1 MRILHLI
8 TSISPV
14 IGGPAMAMRGLG
26 RAQVSAGMDVTIVA
40 TWMDELSLKTAE
52 EFRAAGMK
60 VHLLGPAKGPLSA
73 HPQLART
80 VQQAMEQAQVC
91 HIHGL
96 WENIQHFGARAAVA
110 RGVPYIIRPCG
121 MLDPWSLRQSKWK
134 KRLYMA
140 WRLRR
145 DLQQAAAL
153 HFTAAAER
161 DLTQP
166 LKLSAP
172 AIVEPNGVDLKEFEN
187 LPPRGTFRARYP
199 AIGDRPMVLFLSR
212 VHPKKGLDLLVR
224 ALARSSHREA
234 MLVIAGPDWAN
245 HTAEIQ
251 QLVQSLGLSD
261 RVIFTGMLHGCQ
273 RIEAMVDA
281 DLFALTSH
289 SENFGVA
296 VVEALAA
303 GTPVVISD
311 QVNIYQEIAAAGVGA
326 AVSLD
331 VPTITQTLD
340 RWVGDAALRQSAAEK
355 CRAFVWKHYDWNQIA
370 LRWADHYARL
380 TDRR

>member
-1 MRILHLI
+1 
-8 TSISPV
+8 
-14 IGGPAMAMRGLG
+14 MAIRGLG
-26 RAQVSAGMDVTIVA
+26 SAQVAAGLDVTVVA
-40 TWMDELSLKTAE
+40 TWKDQLSLKTAE

-60 VHLLGPAKGPLSA
+60 VHLLGPARGPLSA
-73 HPQLART
+73 HSQLAGA
-80 VQQAMEQAQVC
+80 VHEAMEQSEVC
-91 HIHGL
+91 HIHAL
-96 WENIQHFGARAAVA
+96 WEDIQHLGAREAVK

-161 DLTQP
+161 DLTRP
-166 LKLSAP
+166 LKLSTP
-172 AIVEPNGVDLKEFEN
+172 AIVEPNGVDLKEFEH

-224 ALARSSHREA
+224 ALAQSSHPEA
-234 MLVIAGPDWAN
+234 MLVISGPDWEN
-245 HTAEIQ
+245 HTAQIQ
-251 QLVQSLGLSD
+251 QLVHSLGLAD
-261 RVIFTGMLHGCQ
+261 RVIFTGMLHGRQ

-311 QVNIYQEIAAAGVGA
+311 QINIYQEIAAAGVGA

-340 RWVGDAALRQSAAEK
+340 RWLGDKALRQSAAGR
-355 CRAFVWKHYDWNQIA
+355 CREFVWKNYDWNQIA
-370 LRWADHYARL
+370 RRWVEHYTRL
-380 TDRR
+380 TGRR